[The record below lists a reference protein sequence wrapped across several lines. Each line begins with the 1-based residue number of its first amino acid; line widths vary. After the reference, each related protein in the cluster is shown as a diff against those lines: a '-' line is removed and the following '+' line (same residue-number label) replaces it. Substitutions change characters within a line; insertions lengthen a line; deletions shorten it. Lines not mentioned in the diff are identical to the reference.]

1 MHFSA
6 EQSLYKINHILA
18 LHYNKKKAFLH
29 AVLCGVAQNV
39 RDLYNK

>member
-18 LHYNKKKAFLH
+18 LHYKKKKKKHFYMLCSV
-29 AVLCGVAQNV
+29 VL
-39 RDLYNK
+39 LKM